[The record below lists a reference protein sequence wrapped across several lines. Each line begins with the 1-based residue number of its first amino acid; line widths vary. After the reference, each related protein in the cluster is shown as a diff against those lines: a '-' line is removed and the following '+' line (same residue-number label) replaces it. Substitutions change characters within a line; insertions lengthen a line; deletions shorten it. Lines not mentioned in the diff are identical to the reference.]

1 MSTVEPCRR
10 CGRPLTDGPCSCC
23 APDASVRVIHREF
36 VLLSVLI
43 ATAVA
48 GFLLTRTLALYNRS
62 LRSADA
68 MEWFERG
75 QRELDAGR
83 VATGAA
89 DLRHAVAMDPE
100 NASYQMVLARAL
112 GADARD
118 AEAKQILVA
127 LREHQP
133 EDPDINLQ
141 LARLENRAGEPDAA
155 VRYYQGALAALWS
168 PKDAD
173 ARRQTRIEL
182 IKYLLGQQRRGRALA
197 ELLLLDADLPGDLDA
212 QVAVGG
218 MFLDAGDPRRAA
230 ARFGRILQQAPTNGE
245 ALAGAAAAAFA
256 LGQYQQALRF
266 ATAAP
271 VTVPGVSET
280 RTVTRLVLDRG
291 PLAPRLGMAERL
303 RRLAT
308 DKADLAA
315 AIEQCLVPRGSAV
328 ESLETSTLRDLREE
342 LAMNNSPV
350 SAAPARMRPVASRD
364 DIEDGLDLLLR
375 TVHAR
380 AAAGC
385 SPPTG
390 LDRAVELIA
399 ERHAL
404 EGK

>member
-1 MSTVEPCRR
+1 
-10 CGRPLTDGPCSCC
+10 L
-23 APDASVRVIHREF
+23 IHREF
-36 VLLSVLI
+36 ILLSVLI
-43 ATAVA
+43 GTAIG
-48 GFLLTRTLALYNRS
+48 GFLLTRSLAVYIHTLRA
-62 LRSADA
+62 ADA
-68 MEWFERG
+68 TAWFERG
-75 QRELDAGR
+75 HQEFDAAN
-83 VATGAA
+83 VAAATA
-89 DLRHAVAMDPE
+89 DLRRATAMDPD
-100 NASYQMVLARAL
+100 NVFYQVALARAL
-112 GADARD
+112 SADARD
-118 AEAKQILVA
+118 AEARQILVA

-173 ARRQTRIEL
+173 ARRQTRVEL
-182 IKYLLGQQRRGRALA
+182 IKYLLGQRRRGRALA
-197 ELLLLDADLPGDLDA
+197 ELLLLDADLPSDLDT

-230 ARFGRILQQAPTNGE
+230 ERFGRILQQAPINGQ

-271 VTVPGVSET
+271 VTIPGVSET
-280 RTVTRLVLDRG
+280 RTGARLVLDRD
-291 PLAPRLGMAERL
+291 PLAPRIGMAERL

-308 DKADLAA
+308 DVADLAA
-315 AIEQCLVPRGSAV
+315 AIDQCLVQRGSAV
-328 ESLETSTLRDLREE
+328 ESPETGTLRALREE
-342 LAMNNSPV
+342 LAMKASSI
-350 SAAPARMRPVASRD
+350 SAAPARVRPVASRD
-364 DIEDGLDLLLR
+364 DIEDGLDVLLR
-375 TVHAR
+375 TVRAR